1 MKVGKIDAS
10 AFIQN
15 NSEPSEIQKEVVR
28 VGKLGKILSA
38 IIYCSTRWDS
48 DGVIIISDY
57 KSVSQWNF

>member
-28 VGKLGKILSA
+28 VGKLGKVLSA
-38 IIYCSTRWDS
+38 IIYCST
-48 DGVIIISDY
+48 
-57 KSVSQWNF
+57 